1 LSYLLRSTGDE
12 TLSTADEQHQNVAD
26 NTPDLEIPV
35 AELAAAVWQRRRW
48 LATVTLLGLILASG
62 IALLLPN
69 KYESTAQLMPPDPQL
84 LSNPSTLTALSGA
97 GSIASG
103 FSGGLMSVRTP
114 GQTVIGI
121 LTSRTAQDSIINRF
135 DLRRIYHCQ
144 FYVDA
149 RGKLTKQTAIAEN
162 NKTGIV
168 SITVT
173 DHDPYLARDLSK
185 AYVDE
190 LDNLLNTVSTSSARR
205 ERIFLEGRIKSA
217 KSDLDSSS
225 RELSQ
230 FSSRN
235 ATLNPQSQGQALLE
249 SATRLQ
255 GELITAQSELSGL
268 KAMYS
273 DDNVR
278 VREARARIDELQSQ
292 LRKMGSIGEKSNGAE
307 LNDNQLYPS
316 IRELPILGVTY
327 SDLYRQVVMQEN
339 IYETLTKQYELAK
352 VEEAKEIPTI
362 KVLDE
367 PVLPERKSSP
377 HRSIIAILG
386 ALVSIFVA
394 VVWIIVCK
402 LWEIT
407 DDSHPA
413 KAAGLAALR
422 SIRGHDAIAPE

>member
-1 LSYLLRSTGDE
+1 
-12 TLSTADEQHQNVAD
+12 
-26 NTPDLEIPV
+26 
-35 AELAAAVWQRRRW
+35 
-48 LATVTLLGLILASG
+48 
-62 IALLLPN
+62 
-69 KYESTAQLMPPDPQL
+69 MPPDPQL
-84 LSNPSTLTALSGA
+84 LSNPSTLTTLSGA

-135 DLRRIYHCQ
+135 DLRRIDHCK
-144 FYVDA
+144 FYLDA

-173 DHDPYLARDLSK
+173 DRDPYLARDLAK

-205 ERIFLEGRIKSA
+205 ERIFLEERIKSV
-217 KSDLDSSS
+217 KSDLDASS

-235 ATLNPQSQGQALLE
+235 ATLNPQSQGQALFE

-278 VREARARIDELQSQ
+278 VRESRARVDELQSQ
-292 LRKMGSIGEKSNGAE
+292 LRKMGNVGEKADGS
-307 LNDNQLYPS
+307 DQKSDQLYPS

-327 SDLYRQVVMQEN
+327 SDLFRQLSMQEG

-352 VEEAKEIPTI
+352 VEEAKEIPVI

-367 PVLPERKSSP
+367 PQVPERKSSP
-377 HRSIIAILG
+377 HRSIITILG
-386 ALVSIFVA
+386 AIVA
-394 VVWIIVCK
+394 AFAGIMWIIACK

-413 KAAGLAALR
+413 KAIAMELIRTIKGCDAATP
-422 SIRGHDAIAPE
+422 D